1 MYGNYR
7 RTYSRASGKR
17 VYSRG
22 NMGSKT
28 IEPTASATN
37 DDICARLEDIQEML
51 CQFLDLSRTYIA
63 KCNTL
68 SLCHPSKRSNK
79 MAQESSALDEKI
91 GLCSCK
97 EKRRPEMVRLHEER
111 SRDDDADTGDAV
123 APVESAPVNP
133 ECEGKDSTDKGAT
146 DSSNKKHR
154 RRDVRV

>member
-7 RTYSRASGKR
+7 GTYSSAPSKR
-17 VYSRG
+17 LYSRSD
-22 NMGSKT
+22 MGAKT
-28 IEPTASATN
+28 FKSTTSATN
-37 DDICARLEDIQEML
+37 DDICSSLENIQEML
-51 CQFLDLSRTYIA
+51 FELLSISRAYIA
-63 KCNTL
+63 KCN
-68 SLCHPSKRSNK
+68 SLPFCHPSKRSNK

-123 APVESAPVNP
+123 APVESAPVNT
-133 ECEGKDSTDKGAT
+133 ECEDKDTTGKSTADNT
-146 DSSNKKHR
+146 NKKHR